1 MIDQNSLSSALF
13 DLYDV
18 RKALSKRMLKK
29 PKDEDSAV
37 TIGDC
42 LDDVISFLE
51 SLETEVHH
59 AKV

>member
-1 MIDQNSLSSALF
+1 MFNQNSISSALF

-18 RKALSKRMLKK
+18 RKALSKRTLNK
-29 PKDEDSAV
+29 PKDEDSAS

-51 SLETEVHH
+51 SLEEDANHVQ
-59 AKV
+59 